1 MSQPERVLIIT
12 GVPPEHADAVL
23 DAISSAG
30 GGIVGEYTHCA
41 FMNVGTGRFKPSTAA
56 NPNVGQR
63 DTINSVPE
71 ARIETFCDRAV
82 AKQVVSAIREAHPY
96 EEVVIYIVP
105 LLSEDD
111 L

>member
-1 MSQPERVLIIT
+1 MSQPDRVLIIT

-23 DAISSAG
+23 DAIANAG

-41 FMNVGTGRFKPSTAA
+41 FMNTGTGRFKPSVAA

-63 DTINSVPE
+63 DTINSVTE

-82 AKQVVSAIREAHPY
+82 AKQVVAAIREAHPY
-96 EEVVIYIVP
+96 EEAVIYIVP
-105 LLSEDD
+105 LLAEDD